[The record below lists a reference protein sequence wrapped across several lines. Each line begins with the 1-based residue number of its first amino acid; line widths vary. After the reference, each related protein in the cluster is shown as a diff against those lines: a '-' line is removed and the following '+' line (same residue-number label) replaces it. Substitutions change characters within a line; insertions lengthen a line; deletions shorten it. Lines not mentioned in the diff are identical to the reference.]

1 MTHPISYLFIYV
13 LVNKR
18 DFVSRTIHTF
28 LYIFVLNETPL
39 WTFQERFIFFWWFC
53 NVRVNLISILFN
65 AMIQQQKNLIL
76 FYFIRTLIFFLCVFH
91 VQFFCL
97 TPVCAMIRE
106 WKKCSNKYGLLQG
119 GAGISFF
126 LWYFYICT
134 IPHTI
139 FSVLSGSSCFT
150 TERTAKNKYFT
161 KFFTIFFFQLY
172 VSSSHDSV
180 RYWRIY
186 YFIIEFY
193 TQKSFV
199 TVGEENIP
207 EKDENSLFRHC
218 WMKQF
223 GWRRTFNEGIFV
235 WICTCVNISQSLLNN
250 MHPNMC
256 HPRACVCMY

>member
-1 MTHPISYLFIYV
+1 MF
-13 LVNKR
+13 R
-18 DFVSRTIHTF
+18 
-28 LYIFVLNETPL
+28 
-39 WTFQERFIFFWWFC
+39 ERFTPFFIFLFSMKLLYEHSKKGLFFFWWFC

-150 TERTAKNKYFT
+150 TERAAKNKYFT
-161 KFFTIFFFQLY
+161 KFFTIFFFNCMSRPRTIPLGTDGFTI
-172 VSSSHDSV
+172 SS
-180 RYWRIY
+180 
-186 YFIIEFY
+186 
-193 TQKSFV
+193 
-199 TVGEENIP
+199 
-207 EKDENSLFRHC
+207 
-218 WMKQF
+218 
-223 GWRRTFNEGIFV
+223 
-235 WICTCVNISQSLLNN
+235 
-250 MHPNMC
+250 
-256 HPRACVCMY
+256 